1 MGLSWL
7 GRAMYSSGGLCI
19 AVEGM
24 NSCGGLCIGVE
35 VHV

>member
-7 GRAMYSSGGLCI
+7 WRAMYSSGGLCI

-24 NSCGGLCIGVE
+24 ISCGGLCIGVE
-35 VHV
+35 GHI